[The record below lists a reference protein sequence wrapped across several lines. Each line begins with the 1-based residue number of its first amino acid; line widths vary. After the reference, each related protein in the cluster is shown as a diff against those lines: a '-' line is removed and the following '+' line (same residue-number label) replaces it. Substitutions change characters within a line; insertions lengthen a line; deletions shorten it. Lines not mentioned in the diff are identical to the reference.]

1 MINNAKNWILTFF
14 VFLLFMF
21 VVVSG
26 QCGGHSLLHGRLQ
39 ESQMVSWL
47 EKNEYKFK
55 HLTGNDFLL
64 Y

>member
-47 EKNEYKFK
+47 KKTNTN
-55 HLTGNDFLL
+55 LSI
-64 Y
+64 